1 MPERPRFAAST
12 LGYLALAAFNCILLL
27 SYLESHPNFPGD
39 FCAFY
44 TGARLYL
51 QGPSRVYDLTLQ
63 RATEQQLLGRDDI
76 PFNHPPYELLLWLPL
91 ARLSFQT
98 AFWLWRLAG
107 LLLLAV
113 ASKLAATALC
123 PRLGAPAIFLRA
135 LAFFPVPY
143 CLWMGQDSVLL
154 LAILAACAWL
164 LARRMEWLAGAA
176 LGLAL
181 LKPQL
186 VLPIAAVFLLMRRWR
201 VVRGFLC
208 SAFAV
213 LTLSIF
219 MVGFTGMRQ
228 MLTILLAGQ
237 TSAHMAIHPSM
248 MPNLRGLLSLL
259 LAGHSSWD
267 TILVGA
273 ISISLLLAAR
283 ATVQPQQPSARAFA
297 GLICFALLVSF
308 HLNLHDLALLLLPI
322 LLVMQDKM
330 WSGENGWQVTVPV
343 IVLFCTPAYLAAL
356 GAFKVAVFAIF
367 VAWLW
372 FGMVRCAAVA
382 SRQVVPSIEQRGMAL
397 PR

>member
-1 MPERPRFAAST
+1 MPERPTFAAST

-135 LAFFPVPY
+135 LALFPVPY

-330 WSGENGWQVTVPV
+330 WSGENGWQVTVPF

>member
-98 AFWLWRLAG
+98 AFWLLRLAG

-213 LTLSIF
+213 LTLSIL
-219 MVGFTGMRQ
+219 MVGFAGMRQ

>member
-98 AFWLWRLAG
+98 AFWLLRLAG

-219 MVGFTGMRQ
+219 MVGFAGMRQ

-259 LAGHSSWD
+259 LAGHSSSD

>member
-1 MPERPRFAAST
+1 
-12 LGYLALAAFNCILLL
+12 
-27 SYLESHPNFPGD
+27 
-39 FCAFY
+39 
-44 TGARLYL
+44 
-51 QGPSRVYDLTLQ
+51 
-63 RATEQQLLGRDDI
+63 
-76 PFNHPPYELLLWLPL
+76 
-91 ARLSFQT
+91 
-98 AFWLWRLAG
+98 
-107 LLLLAV
+107 
-113 ASKLAATALC
+113 
-123 PRLGAPAIFLRA
+123 
-135 LAFFPVPY
+135 
-143 CLWMGQDSVLL
+143 
-154 LAILAACAWL
+154 
-164 LARRMEWLAGAA
+164 
-176 LGLAL
+176 
-181 LKPQL
+181 
-186 VLPIAAVFLLMRRWR
+186 
-201 VVRGFLC
+201 
-208 SAFAV
+208 
-213 LTLSIF
+213 
-219 MVGFTGMRQ
+219 MRQ

-330 WSGENGWQVTVPV
+330 WSGENGWQVTVPF